1 MVGGGFLAEIISALP
16 ACGLDIENLEMLQ
29 FGAHI
34 GPSKCLRGRVRF
46 CHNQITMRPTL
57 TIPPLDIAIIVLYL
71 CGILTI
77 GLLSVRRIKITGNV
91 FFLAGRSLSW
101 PFVGAALF
109 ASNVSTIHLV
119 GLTASGYNEGLVWG
133 NFEWMASYTLILLSL
148 VFAPFYFRTRIATLP
163 EFLERRYS
171 PASRSFLA
179 FMAIVAAV
187 FIHIGIS
194 LYAGA
199 AVFQRFFGINVVT
212 SIVIIST
219 VVGIYTVVGGLR
231 AVVITETIN
240 TAILILGALLIL
252 GFALAALPSH
262 GIHSFAQLR
271 GAAKPGQLSMLHTRD
286 TAGLTWYAV
295 LLGYPVLGI
304 WYWCTDQ
311 TIVQRVLGA
320 RSAEDAQLGPLLAGF
335 LKILPVFLLVLPG
348 VIAYVLF
355 HNIIGS
361 ASNQTLPVLIEQ
373 LIPTGV
379 RGVITAAVLAALMS
393 AVAAALNS
401 IGTLVAVD
409 IVARMRPTTSDR
421 TQVTIGRISSVV
433 VMLLAMAWSTQGGR
447 YSSIFEAI
455 NAIAADLAPPIT
467 VVFLLGVLWRRG
479 TKQASLYTLIFGF
492 ALGAVA
498 FLLDL
503 PIFGREKIITHR
515 WSTPFMMQAWWM
527 FCICAVVYVVV
538 TLLTPPPAPE
548 SVEGLTW
555 SHPLGALTQAKFKGL
570 RDPRLIAAILAVT
583 VAILYYIF
591 R

>member
-1 MVGGGFLAEIISALP
+1 MSYAV
-16 ACGLDIENLEMLQ
+16 Q
-29 FGAHI
+29 
-34 GPSKCLRGRVRF
+34 
-46 CHNQITMRPTL
+46 PTL
-57 TIPPLDIAIIVLYL
+57 TIPALDVAIILLYMS
-71 CGILTI
+71 GILTI

-101 PFVGAALF
+101 PLVGAALF
-109 ASNVSTIHLV
+109 ASNISTIHLV

-179 FMAIVAAV
+179 FMAIVAAL
-187 FIHIGIS
+187 FIHIGMS

-199 AVFQRFFGINVVT
+199 AVFHRFFGINVVT
-212 SIVIIST
+212 SIVIISA
-219 VVGIYTVVGGLR
+219 VVAIYTVLGGLR
-231 AVVITETIN
+231 AVVITETVN
-240 TAILILGALLIL
+240 TVILILGALLIL
-252 GFALAALPSH
+252 AFSLAALSGH
-262 GIHSFAQLR
+262 GIHSLEQFRA
-271 GAAKPGQLSMLHTRD
+271 AAKPEQLSMLHSHD
-286 TAGLTWYAV
+286 SAGLSWYAV
-295 LLGYPVLGI
+295 LLGYPILGI

-320 RSAEDAQLGPLLAGF
+320 RSSEDAQLGPLFAGF

-361 ASNQTLPVLIEQ
+361 ESNQALPVLIEQ

-409 IVARMRPTTSDR
+409 IVARLRPGTSDR
-421 TQVTIGRISSVV
+421 AQVTIGRISSVV

-467 VVFLLGVLWRRG
+467 VVFLWGVLWRRG
-479 TKQASLYTLIFGF
+479 TKQASLYTLICGF
-492 ALGAVA
+492 AMGAIA
-498 FLLDL
+498 FILDL
-503 PIFGREKIITHR
+503 PAFGTEKIVTHR
-515 WSTPFMMQAWWM
+515 WGIPFMMQAWWM
-527 FCICAVVYVVV
+527 FCICSVVYVMV
-538 TLLTPPPAPE
+538 TLLTPAPPHE
-548 SVEGLTW
+548 SVDGFTW
-555 SHPLGALTQAKFKGL
+555 DHPLSAVTQEPFKGL
-570 RDPRLIAAILAVT
+570 RDPRLIATVLAVT
-583 VAILYYIF
+583 VAVLYYIF